1 MRMRRDIGKV
11 FRIGKQNGF
20 EHLVAGIFDR
30 HAAIRFLERV
40 IAFVFV
46 VQFKKHRI
54 AIVSIRNQLVT
65 FEFYVLAFAAFVNAG
80 CCYKTKK
87 QTAQNE
93 LFHGSKVG
101 NGNLL
106 NHTAFAGFIRFSLME
121 SIHF

>member
-1 MRMRRDIGKV
+1 MCRYVGKV
-11 FRIGKQNGF
+11 FGVGKQDGF

-30 HAAIRFLERV
+30 HAAIGFFERV

-54 AIVSIRNQLVT
+54 AIVSVRNQLVI

-101 NGNLL
+101 NGNCL
-106 NHTAFAGFIRFSLME
+106 NHTAFAGFMSFYLPEIR
-121 SIHF
+121 